1 MANLNMNKVILG
13 GRIVKDPELKT
24 TAQGTSVAV
33 FSIAVN
39 RQGAG
44 DHTDFFNVT
53 AWRGTAEFI
62 TKFFRKGSSI
72 CLVGKIQ
79 NREWV
84 DQNGQKRYATDIVAD
99 EAFFVDAKSENQVY
113 QAPAAQPQQYQQP
126 QQAPAD
132 YMAQQYQQ
140 IGAQINAQPVAPVY
154 EEITAD
160 EELPF

>member
-13 GRIVKDPELKT
+13 GRLTKDPELKT
-24 TAQGTSVAV
+24 TQSGTSVAV
-33 FSIAVN
+33 FGIAVN
-39 RQGAG
+39 RQGNS
-44 DHTDFFNVT
+44 DQTDFFNVK

-72 CLVGKIQ
+72 CLIGKIQ
-79 NREWV
+79 NREWT

-99 EAFFVDAKSENQVY
+99 EAFFVDSKSEGQVY
-113 QAPAAQPQQYQQP
+113 QAP
-126 QQAPAD
+126 PAD

-140 IGAQINAQPVAPVY
+140 MGAAVNKPAAPVY
-154 EEITAD
+154 EEITND

>member
-13 GRIVKDPELKT
+13 GRLTKDPELKT

-39 RQGAG
+39 RQGGG
-44 DHTDFFNVT
+44 DNTDFFNVT

-99 EAFFVDAKSENQVY
+99 EAYFVDSKNESQVY
-113 QAPAAQPQQYQQP
+113 QAPAA
-126 QQAPAD
+126 APAPD

-140 IGAQINAQPVAPVY
+140 MGAAVNQPVAPVY
-154 EEITAD
+154 EEITND